1 MTNKPSIVF
10 FGTDYVSICILEELK
25 KNSFLPDLIV
35 TQPDKPQGR
44 KMIVTPPDVKVWAD
58 ENNIQTLQPE
68 VFDEDFINEIT
79 KQDWDLFIVASYGKI
94 IPNKVLEIPKYKT
107 LNIHPSLLPK
117 YRGPTPA
124 EQAILD
130 DSKETGV
137 TVMRM
142 DEKMDH
148 GPIVKQEKV
157 FFETWPDKQDMLKQL
172 ATLGGATLCQIIP
185 EWIDGKIEEV
195 EQDHTQATFT
205 KMISKEDGLINLE
218 EDDYKNFLKY
228 KAYKPWP
235 GVFFFENGKR
245 IKITDA
251 DFINNKFII
260 KKIIPEGKKETTY
273 ENLG

>member
-25 KNSFLPDLIV
+25 KNSFLPSLIV

-44 KMIVTPPDVKVWAD
+44 KMTVTQPDVKVWAD
-58 ENNIQTLQPE
+58 ENNIPTLQPE

-79 KQDWDLFIVASYGKI
+79 KNDWDLFIVASYGKI
-94 IPNKVLEIPKYKT
+94 ITNKVLEIPKHKT

-148 GPIVKQEKV
+148 GPIVKQEKI
-157 FFETWPDKQDMLKQL
+157 FFETWPDKQDMLKRL
-172 ATLGGATLCQIIP
+172 ATLGGATLCDIIP
-185 EWIDGKIEEV
+185 DWINGKIVEV
-195 EQDHTQATFT
+195 DQDHTQATFT
-205 KMISKEDGLINLE
+205 KMISKEDGLINLGE
-218 EDDYKNFLKY
+218 NDYKNFLKY

-260 KKIIPEGKKETTY
+260 KKIIPEGKKEMLY
-273 ENLG
+273 GNLG

>member
-10 FGTDYVSICILEELK
+10 FGTDYVSICVLEELK
-25 KNSFLPDLIV
+25 KSSFFPDLIV
-35 TQPDKPQGR
+35 TQPDRPQGR
-44 KMIVTPPDVKVWAD
+44 KMLITPPAVKIWAD
-58 ENNIQTLQPE
+58 ENNIPTLQPE
-68 VFDEDFINEIT
+68 KLNAELFGDS
-79 KQDWDLFIVASYGKI
+79 KYDLFIVASYGNI
-94 IPNKVLEIPKYKT
+94 IPKQILEIPKYKT

-148 GPIVKQEKV
+148 GPILKQNKV
-157 FFETWPDKQDMLKQL
+157 HFETWPDKQDMLKQL
-172 ATLGGATLCQIIP
+172 ATLGGVTLCEIIP
-185 EWIDGKIEEV
+185 DWIDEKIQEI

-251 DFINNKFII
+251 DFVNQELLI
-260 KKIIPEGKKETTY
+260 KKIIPEGKNEIDYK
-273 ENLG
+273 N